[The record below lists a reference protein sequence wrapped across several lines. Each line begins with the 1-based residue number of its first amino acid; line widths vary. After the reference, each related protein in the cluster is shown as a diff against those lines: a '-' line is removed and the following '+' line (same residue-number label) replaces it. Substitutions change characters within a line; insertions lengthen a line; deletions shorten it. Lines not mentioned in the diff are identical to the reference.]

1 MDEVS
6 NAQTPWQSLATET
19 NTFSVS
25 AVPLEKGSSSSP
37 LGSYKVQG
45 IQLEKDLFFLFLTPY
60 TVIAHLLYI
69 TPLLKVWM

>member
-1 MDEVS
+1 MDEVGY
-6 NAQTPWQSLATET
+6 AQTPWQTLPTET

-37 LGSYKVQG
+37 RWNYQVQG
-45 IQLEKDLFFLFLTPY
+45 IQAEKDLFFLFLTPY
-60 TVIAHLLYI
+60 AVIAHLLYI